1 MRNTFDDFDWDKLLT
16 KLPVRKNAEER
27 KKRKE
32 MFSSIDM
39 NGNGFC
45 SLAEIDRGIQD
56 VLLLPEIFKCKK
68 PIMRAFQAAKNKY
81 KSKSKHGVDYI
92 EWMEFRIFL
101 VYLRQYFEYW
111 VMFNRSDTSGDRK
124 IDLKEFKA
132 ALSLLEKWG
141 VKVKDPQS
149 EFNKIDTNHGGVI
162 MFDEFCQYAIDKS
175 LDLEDD
181 DDFDDEEIQ
190 KMK

>member
-1 MRNTFDDFDWDKLLT
+1 MRNTYEDFDWEKLFT
-16 KLPVRKNAEER
+16 KLPVKKNSEER
-27 KKRKE
+27 KRRKE
-32 MFSSIDM
+32 MFSAIDM

-68 PIMRAFQAAKNKY
+68 PIMRAFQAAKTKY
-81 KSKSKHGVDYI
+81 KSKSKYGDDYI

-111 VMFNRSDTSGDRK
+111 VMFNRADTSGDRK
-124 IDLKEFKA
+124 IDFNEFKG
-132 ALSLLEKWG
+132 ALPLLEKWG
-141 VKVKDPQS
+141 VKIKDPQA
-149 EFNKIDTNHGGVI
+149 EFHKIDTNKGGVI

-181 DDFDDEEIQ
+181 DNFDDEEIKQ
-190 KMK
+190 MK